1 MTSELRHEII
11 ALMKRE
17 IIPATGCTEP
27 VAVALC
33 AAIAASMLDESRHA
47 ITGVTCRLSANIV
60 KNAMGVGI
68 PGTGMSGLPI
78 AIAMGTVAG
87 DPANSLNVLSALS
100 ADDIDAAKRFVA
112 ERPIDITL
120 ADSSCDILYIDV
132 TVNAPGHS
140 ARAIIE
146 GNHTNVTL
154 KEVDGNTVL
163 DLRGGGKNDA
173 AGSGS
178 PALTMAMVWDLAMN
192 SPLDDI
198 EFILESRRLNMAAA
212 DLALHGSYGHSV
224 GRTIGAHSDSSLM
237 GDCIFSRV
245 LARTAAACDARM
257 GGAVVP
263 VMSNSGS
270 GNQGIA
276 ATVPVCVY
284 AEQTGAD
291 REKTIRALTLSH
303 LTVIYIKQSL
313 GRLSALCGCV
323 VAATGSAV
331 GICYLMGGDYRRAT
345 STIKNMAAN
354 LTGMICDGAKPAC
367 ALKLTSGVST
377 ALISSMMAMEDHTV
391 SALEGIVDDDIDT
404 TVSNLTAIG
413 RDAMTQTDRLIL
425 SIMTHK
431 KKPVNTPT

>member
-11 ALMKRE
+11 SLMKRE

-33 AAIAASMLDESRHA
+33 AAIAASLLDEARPA
-47 ITGVTCRLSANIV
+47 IDRVSCRLSANIV

-78 AIAMGTVAG
+78 AIAMGTTAG

-100 ADDIDAAKRFVA
+100 ADDIDAAKKFINDHNI
-112 ERPIDITL
+112 EITL

-132 TVNAPGHS
+132 TVHAGEHS
-140 ARAIIE
+140 ARAVIE
-146 GNHTNVTL
+146 GNHTNVVIKQLDGETL
-154 KEVDGNTVL
+154 L
-163 DLRGGGKNDA
+163 DCRATGK
-173 AGSGS
+173 SGATAS
-178 PALTMAMVWDLAMN
+178 GDPVLTMALVWDLAMN
-192 SPLDDI
+192 TPLEDL

-212 DLALHGSYGHSV
+212 DVAMGTAYGHSV
-224 GRTIGAHSDSSLM
+224 GRTINAHSDNTLM
-237 GDCIFSRV
+237 GDCMFSRV

-284 AEQTGAD
+284 AEQINASHEQTV
-291 REKTIRALTLSH
+291 RALTLSH

-331 GICYLMGGDYRRAT
+331 GICYLMGGDYKHAT

-377 ALISSMMAMEDHTV
+377 ALISSMMAMENHTV
-391 SALEGIVDDDIDT
+391 TSLEGIVDDDIDT
-404 TVSNLTAIG
+404 TVSNITAIG

-425 SIMTHK
+425 NIMTNK
-431 KKPVNTPT
+431 QPAKA